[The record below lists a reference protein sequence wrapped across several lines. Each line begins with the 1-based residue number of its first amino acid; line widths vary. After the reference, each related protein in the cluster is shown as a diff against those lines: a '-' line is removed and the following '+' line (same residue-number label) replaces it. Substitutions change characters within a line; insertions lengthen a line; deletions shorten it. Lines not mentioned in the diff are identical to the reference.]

1 MSESTSKLPI
11 SVCVLS
17 LNEEKNLP
25 RCLAEI
31 EHFAEWIV
39 LDTGSTDDSIE
50 IAKGLGARVESSP
63 WLGFSNTRRH
73 HFGLAAQ
80 PWILWIDA
88 DEFITPELVTELR
101 KLFANGNGLP
111 HSAYQI
117 NRLMYFENRWIR
129 HGDWFPDRVTRLFR
143 ANAWSMPHRE
153 IHESVEISGT
163 TGQLIE
169 TVPHYSYL
177 DWPDRQRRVESYTSL
192 WASQQHKRGKTT
204 SPLGPHLRAG
214 WKLFRGLIIK
224 KGFLDGA
231 IGWKAAWSNA
241 QEVSLKYRK
250 LRKLNAQSFPDSR

>member
-17 LNEEKNLP
+17 LNEEGNLP

-39 LDTGSTDDSIE
+39 LDTGSTDDSIK
-50 IAKGLGARVESSP
+50 IARSLGARVETSP

-88 DEFITPELVTELR
+88 DEYITPELVAELR
-101 KLFANGNGLP
+101 KLFASGNNLP

-129 HGDWFPDRVTRLFR
+129 HGDWFPDWVTRLFR
-143 ANAWSMPHRE
+143 TDSWSMPERDV
-153 IHESVEISGT
+153 HESLDISGT
-163 TGQLIE
+163 TERLHE
-169 TVPHYSYL
+169 TLPHYSYL
-177 DWPDRQRRVESYTSL
+177 DWEDRRCRAESYSSL
-192 WASQQHKRGKTT
+192 WAKQQAAQGMRT
-204 SPLGPHLRAG
+204 PRYRPILRAT
-214 WKLFRGLIIK
+214 WKLFRGLILK
-224 KGFLDGA
+224 HGFLNGSLGVK
-231 IGWKAAWSNA
+231 IAWSNA
-241 QEVSLKYRK
+241 LEVYKKHEK
-250 LRKLNAQSFPDSR
+250 LRKISS